1 MEPRRKEDTLE
12 MMKISTILSIA
23 TAAAALISTGLSAN
37 YDDLVERG
45 YRWATIDGP
54 YACPTKDDL
63 QHITSSR
70 DRTGQTELD
79 MGEQLRA
86 YYLVRG
92 ALVHMVKED
101 EASGMTQIQIAGIT
115 TDLWTLTSFL
125 SKHPIIDAYGVIE
138 TPESSGLI
146 ATTTTGIG
154 ERQPDGNTIP
164 SALPA
169 PTETPAL
176 GATPARDASPM
187 PDGNPVRQRT
197 QLQQ

>member
-1 MEPRRKEDTLE
+1 
-12 MMKISTILSIA
+12 MKISTILSVAAA
-23 TAAAALISTGLSAN
+23 TAALITTGLSAN
-37 YDDLVERG
+37 YDDIIEKG
-45 YRWATIDGP
+45 YRWVAVDGP
-54 YACPTKDDL
+54 YACPTKNDL
-63 QHITSSR
+63 QQITKN
-70 DRTGQTELD
+70 RTDETELH
-79 MGEQLRA
+79 MVEQLRA

-92 ALVHMVKED
+92 AMVHVVKED

-115 TDLWTLTSFL
+115 TDLWTLASFL

-146 ATTTTGIG
+146 ATTTSGIG
-154 ERQPDGNTIP
+154 ERQPDGNTTP

>member
-1 MEPRRKEDTLE
+1 
-12 MMKISTILSIA
+12 MKISTILSV
-23 TAAAALISTGLSAN
+23 AAASAALITTGLSAN
-37 YDDLVERG
+37 YDDIIERG
-45 YRWATIDGP
+45 YRWVAVDGP
-54 YACPTKDDL
+54 YACPTKNDL
-63 QHITSSR
+63 QQITKN
-70 DRTGQTELD
+70 RTDETELH
-79 MGEQLRA
+79 MVEQLRA

-92 ALVHMVKED
+92 AMVHVVKED

-115 TDLWTLTSFL
+115 TDLWTLVSFL

-154 ERQPDGNTIP
+154 ERQPDGNTTP